1 MNKHL
6 ICYPILVLT
15 IAILAGQVS
24 SPKSNDVNIVEPKTI
39 IVEPDDYKSTKRE
52 LKKLKTKLE
61 KKENLISSLNT
72 RLSDKDSEIEKIKL
86 AKIVEKPGIQETK
99 FPLKS
104 ILNSA
109 NRMAD
114 NPQVKEMMKKQIL
127 MRYSSLFKRLNL
139 NDAKKEEFIKLIMER
154 DKQKHEKLMA
164 MFLGEET
171 NQTDLNQKT
180 DADKEIEALLGSDY
194 ESFDFY
200 EKTTSERMQLD
211 NINISL
217 SDEDKLSIEQEDQL
231 VGLLKKRN
239 EDIIDGNKKSDE
251 EYVAESSQFLN
262 DTQKEEFNKSLKTNK
277 NRFDAL
283 PFINVNVQVIE
294 SLEIK

>member
-294 SLEIK
+294 SVEIK